1 MRISDWSSDVCSSDL
16 PIILREADPIVL
28 HNETI
33 HVLKTVDYICLTV
46 TDHLDLDQS
55 VGAFLFINSLNSIY
69 DPLHER
75 GIDTSPRANILTE
88 AFYVDITHP
97 THPFSALVFCRVAV
111 FGLLTKL
118 IGCATWRER
127 GCK

>member
-46 TDHLDLDQS
+46 TDHLDLDQY
-55 VGAFLFINSLNSIY
+55 VGDFLFINSLNSIY
-69 DPLHER
+69 YQLTER
-75 GIDTSPRANILTE
+75 GLDTRHRATILHV
-88 AFYVDITHP
+88 AIYVEFMHTTP
-97 THPFSALVFCRVAV
+97 PLSASVFSGAV
-111 FGLLTKL
+111 VL
-118 IGCATWRER
+118 
-127 GCK
+127 